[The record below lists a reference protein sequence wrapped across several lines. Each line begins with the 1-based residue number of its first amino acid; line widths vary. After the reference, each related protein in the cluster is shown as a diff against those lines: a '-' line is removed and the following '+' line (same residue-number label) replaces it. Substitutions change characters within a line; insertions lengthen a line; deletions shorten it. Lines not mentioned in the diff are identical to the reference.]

1 MYVSPVMLGGTFG
14 FAEVQTVMTHCFS
27 HQCTQYK
34 KILPAVLKEAVNLIR
49 ARALSHLPFLSMELS
64 SIQKCA
70 DFPEK
75 KSYSSQFRQKVSQE
89 RRKAY
94 LEKFDEEDW
103 YCFADILIH
112 MTTIKF
118 SVRTLQSPSWILVKT
133 WVLFCPCCHYEKRIL
148 EEAAFLIIR
157 EM

>member
-1 MYVSPVMLGGTFG
+1 MYVSPVMLGSTFG
-14 FAEVQTVMTHCFS
+14 FAEVHTVITHCFS

-34 KILPAVLKEAVNLIR
+34 KTLPAVLKEAVNLIR
-49 ARALSHLPFLSMELS
+49 ASALSHLPFLSMELS

-75 KSYSSQFRQKVSQE
+75 KSQSSQFRQKVSQE

-103 YCFADILIH
+103 YCFADILIR
-112 MTTIKF
+112 MIAKTF
-118 SVRTLQSPSWILVKT
+118 SVRTLWSPSWVLKKI
-133 WVLFCPCCHYEKRIL
+133 WVLFCPCCHYEGGYWRRQL
-148 EEAAFLIIR
+148 FL
-157 EM
+157 